1 VATFVVFLLS
11 FALALVLTPFSGWLG
26 WQLGLVDRPEPRR
39 VHRGVVPRLGGL
51 ALYLAF
57 MGGVSMVLLLPSW
70 FPQSTDPKES
80 IRLTGLLIGSSFAF
94 SFGLAD
100 DRFEFGAFPQFAAQ
114 FLASLVAIASL
125 IIIERV
131 NNPLTDRQVIFRW
144 YVYAPLTIFWM
155 MGMMNTVN
163 WLDGLDGLAA
173 GVGAITCAVL
183 VYHMWRTGQH
193 SVMLLPLALLGA
205 LIGFLPWNFHP
216 ARVFMGSTGSYTLG
230 YALGAL
236 GIMAGARMATML
248 LLLGLPILDVAWL
261 IWHRWRR
268 GRAPHRAQLDHLH
281 FRLLGLGFSQ
291 RQIVVGYWLF
301 SALFGALALWLPARI
316 YKLYALVL
324 LGLIALGILWWVER
338 HTAVSE
344 E

>member
-1 VATFVVFLLS
+1 
-11 FALALVLTPFSGWLG
+11 
-26 WQLGLVDRPEPRR
+26 
-39 VHRGVVPRLGGL
+39 
-51 ALYLAF
+51 
-57 MGGVSMVLLLPSW
+57 
-70 FPQSTDPKES
+70 
-80 IRLTGLLIGSSFAF
+80 
-94 SFGLAD
+94 
-100 DRFEFGAFPQFAAQ
+100 
-114 FLASLVAIASL
+114 
-125 IIIERV
+125 
-131 NNPLTDRQVIFRW
+131 
-144 YVYAPLTIFWM
+144 